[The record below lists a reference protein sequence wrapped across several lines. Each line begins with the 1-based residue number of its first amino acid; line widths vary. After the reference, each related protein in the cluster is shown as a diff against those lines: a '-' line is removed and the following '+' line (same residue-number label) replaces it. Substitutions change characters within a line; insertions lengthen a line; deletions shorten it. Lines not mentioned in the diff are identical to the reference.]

1 MNIAE
6 LVRSRHTCKAYD
18 PQRPLSE
25 EQLAQLQEIL
35 RYSPSSVNSQP
46 WHFFL
51 VTSEAGKAKLVPA
64 LTEHNMEKVRSAP
77 LTVVIATRTELDD
90 AHLQALLAQED
101 RDGRFGGNEEA
112 KKGADGARRYYVGL
126 NSTSAQKQQEWM
138 ARQAYIALGFLLM
151 GAATLELDATPI
163 EGFFPEKLDAALGLT
178 ELGLKSVV
186 VASVGYGSEQDFN
199 AALPKSRLP
208 AEQLLTRL

>member
-1 MNIAE
+1 MNITE

-51 VTSEAGKAKLVPA
+51 ITSVEGKAKLVPT
-64 LTEHNMEKVRSAP
+64 LTEHNREKVRSAP

-90 AHLQALLAQED
+90 NHLTALLDQEAADD
-101 RDGRFGGNEEA
+101 RFASDEA

-126 NSTSAQKQQEWM
+126 NSSSPQKQQEWM
-138 ARQAYIALGFLLM
+138 ARQAYISLGFLLM
-151 GAATLELDATPI
+151 GAATLGLDATPI
-163 EGFFPEKLDAALGLT
+163 EGFFPEKTDAALGLT

-186 VASVGYGSEQDFN
+186 VASIGYGSEQDFN

-208 AEQLLTRL
+208 AAQLITRL

>member
-208 AEQLLTRL
+208 AEHLLTRL

>member
-18 PQRPLSE
+18 AQRPLSE

-51 VTSEAGKAKLVPA
+51 VTSEAGKDKLVPT

-151 GAATLELDATPI
+151 GAATLDLDATPI

-178 ELGLKSVV
+178 ERGLKSVV
-186 VASVGYGSEQDFN
+186 VASIGHRSAQDFN
-199 AALPKSRLP
+199 ATLPKSRLP
-208 AEQLLTRL
+208 AEHLLTRL

>member
-1 MNIAE
+1 MKIAE
-6 LVRSRHTCKAYD
+6 LVRTRHTCKAYD

-25 EQLAQLQEIL
+25 EQLAQLQAIL
-35 RYSPSSVNSQP
+35 RFSPSSVNSQP

-51 VTSEAGKAKLVPA
+51 VSSDAGKAKLVPA

-77 LTVVIATRTELDD
+77 LTVVIATKTELDD
-90 AHLQALLAQED
+90 AHLQALLAQEEL
-101 RDGRFGGNEEA
+101 DGRFGGNEEA

-126 NSTSAQKQQEWM
+126 NSTTAQKQQEWM

-178 ELGLKSVV
+178 EQGLKSVV
-186 VASVGYGSEQDFN
+186 VASIGHRSAQDFN
-199 AALPKSRLP
+199 ATLPKSRLP
-208 AEQLLTRL
+208 ADQLITRL

>member
-51 VTSEAGKAKLVPA
+51 VTSEAGKDKLVPA

-77 LTVVIATRTELDD
+77 LTVVIATKTELDD
-90 AHLQALLAQED
+90 DHLQGLLAQED
-101 RDGRFGGNEEA
+101 LDGRFGGNEEA

-208 AEQLLTRL
+208 AEQVLTRL

>member
-51 VTSEAGKAKLVPA
+51 VTSEAGKDKLVPA

-77 LTVVIATRTELDD
+77 LTVVIATKTELDD
-90 AHLQALLAQED
+90 DHLQALLAQED
-101 RDGRFGGNEEA
+101 LDGRFGGNEEA

-186 VASVGYGSEQDFN
+186 VASIGYGSEQNFN

-208 AEQLLTRL
+208 AEHLLTRL

>member
-35 RYSPSSVNSQP
+35 RFSPSSVNSQP

-77 LTVVIATRTELDD
+77 LTVVIATKTELDD

-208 AEQLLTRL
+208 AEQVLTRL

>member
-1 MNIAE
+1 MKIAE
-6 LVRSRHTCKAYD
+6 LVRTRHTCKAYD

-25 EQLAQLQEIL
+25 EQLAQLQAIL
-35 RYSPSSVNSQP
+35 RFSPSSVNSQP

-51 VTSEAGKAKLVPA
+51 VSSDAGKAKLVPA

-77 LTVVIATRTELDD
+77 LTVVIATKTELDD
-90 AHLQALLAQED
+90 AHLQALLAQEEL
-101 RDGRFGGNEEA
+101 DGRFGGNDEA
-112 KKGADGARRYYVGL
+112 KKGSDAARRYYVGL

>member
-18 PQRPLSE
+18 AQRPLSE

-51 VTSEAGKAKLVPA
+51 VTSEAGKDKLVPA

-77 LTVVIATRTELDD
+77 LTVVIATKTELDD
-90 AHLQALLAQED
+90 DHLQALLAQED
-101 RDGRFGGNEEA
+101 LDGRFGGNEEA

-151 GAATLELDATPI
+151 GAATLDLDATPI

-208 AEQLLTRL
+208 AEQVLTRL

>member
-18 PQRPLSE
+18 AQRPLTE
-25 EQLAQLQEIL
+25 EQLQQLQEIL
-35 RYSPSSVNSQP
+35 RLSPSSVNSQP

-51 VTSEAGKAKLVPA
+51 VSSDAGKAKLVPA

-77 LTVVIATRTELDD
+77 LTVVIATKTELDD
-90 AHLQALLAQED
+90 AHLQALLAQEEL
-101 RDGRFGGNEEA
+101 DGRFGGNDEA
-112 KKGADGARRYYVGL
+112 KKGSDAARRYYVGL

-186 VASVGYGSEQDFN
+186 VASIGYRSEQDFN
-199 AALPKSRLP
+199 ASLTKSRLP
-208 AEQLLTRL
+208 AEQLFTRL

>member
-77 LTVVIATRTELDD
+77 LTVVIATKTELDD

-186 VASVGYGSEQDFN
+186 VASIGYGSEQDFN

>member
-77 LTVVIATRTELDD
+77 LTVVIATKTELDD

-186 VASVGYGSEQDFN
+186 VASIGYGSEQDFN

-208 AEQLLTRL
+208 AEQLLTLL

>member
-35 RYSPSSVNSQP
+35 RFSPSSVNSQP

-51 VTSEAGKAKLVPA
+51 VTSEAGKDKLVPA

-77 LTVVIATRTELDD
+77 LTVVIATKTELDD

-101 RDGRFGGNEEA
+101 LDGRFGGNEEA

-186 VASVGYGSEQDFN
+186 VASIGYGSEQDFN

>member
-1 MNIAE
+1 MKIAE
-6 LVRSRHTCKAYD
+6 LVRTRHTCKAYD

-25 EQLAQLQEIL
+25 EQLAQLQAIL
-35 RYSPSSVNSQP
+35 RFSPSSVNSQP

-51 VTSEAGKAKLVPA
+51 VSSDAGKAKLVPA

-77 LTVVIATRTELDD
+77 LTVVIATKTELDD
-90 AHLQALLAQED
+90 AHLQALLAQEEL
-101 RDGRFGGNEEA
+101 DGRFGGNDEA

-126 NSTSAQKQQEWM
+126 NSTTAQKQQEWM

-163 EGFFPEKLDAALGLT
+163 EGFFPEKLDAALGLS

-186 VASVGYGSEQDFN
+186 VASIGHRSEQDFN
-199 AALPKSRLP
+199 STLPKSRLP
-208 AEQLLTRL
+208 AEQLITRL

>member
-51 VTSEAGKAKLVPA
+51 ITSVEGKAKLVPA

-77 LTVVIATRTELDD
+77 LTVVMATKTELDD

-101 RDGRFGGNEEA
+101 LDGRFGGNEEA

-208 AEQLLTRL
+208 AEQVLTRL

>member
-35 RYSPSSVNSQP
+35 LYSPSSVNSQP

-51 VTSEAGKAKLVPA
+51 VTSEAGKDKLVPA

-77 LTVVIATRTELDD
+77 LTVVIATKTELDD

-101 RDGRFGGNEEA
+101 LDGRFGGNEEA

-208 AEQLLTRL
+208 AEQVLTRL

>member
-51 VTSEAGKAKLVPA
+51 ITSVEGKAKLVPT

-77 LTVVIATRTELDD
+77 LTVVIATKTELDD
-90 AHLQALLAQED
+90 DHLQGLLAQED
-101 RDGRFGGNEEA
+101 LDGRFGGNEEA

-208 AEQLLTRL
+208 AEQVLTRL

>member
-51 VTSEAGKAKLVPA
+51 VTSEAGKDKLVPA

-77 LTVVIATRTELDD
+77 LTVVIATKTELDD

-186 VASVGYGSEQDFN
+186 VASIGYGSEQDFN

>member
-1 MNIAE
+1 MKIAE
-6 LVRSRHTCKAYD
+6 LVRTRHTCKAYD

-35 RYSPSSVNSQP
+35 RFSPSSVNSQP

-51 VTSEAGKAKLVPA
+51 VSSDAGKAKLVPA
-64 LTEHNMEKVRSAP
+64 VTEHNMEKVRSAP
-77 LTVVIATRTELDD
+77 LTVVIATKTELDD

>member
-51 VTSEAGKAKLVPA
+51 ITSVEGKAKLVPT

-77 LTVVIATRTELDD
+77 LTVVIATKTELDD
-90 AHLQALLAQED
+90 DHLQALLAQEEL
-101 RDGRFGGNEEA
+101 DGRFGGNEEA

-208 AEQLLTRL
+208 AEQVLTRL